1 MRWQEAIIVLKDIHE
16 YEPFTREDADTDI
29 FDNFGIK
36 VIPTK
41 TWNAFFNNHVLVDN
55 NDGTFVCAEKPVKAS
70 KKSTSKSNTSG
81 LNITKSN
88 SQYYTKY
95 YEKAV
100 TSYVNNEEPVNT
112 VNYKFTTEEIQIMNG
127 LARTMAQFIGGNHAI
142 HMGDKTSSASCDIE
156 VDGKEYELKF
166 GKSDGTFYNTSVS
179 YFDKFGLIPFQQYMK
194 DYGVLAF
201 LETYFGSSVYDNKSP
216 VSQDESSVFQENKA
230 EYKKLKDLEGP
241 ARAAWVKYLFDFFN
255 NNEEARNIFA
265 EDMLSKHESGKHTP
279 DFLLIHHYD
288 TGEIIQYTKEEI
300 LNLST
305 EKFTIGGKYSLKFEG
320 FKVVIAWQNGT
331 GLNNPTVRV
340 FIN

>member
-1 MRWQEAIIVLKDIHE
+1 MKWQEAIMILKDIHE
-16 YEPFTREDADTDI
+16 YEPFTREEADENI

-36 VIPTK
+36 VIPTR
-41 TWNAFFNNHVLVDN
+41 TWNAFFNNHVLIDN
-55 NDGTFVCAEKPVKAS
+55 NNGTFTCTEKSKKKS
-70 KKSTSKSNTSG
+70 SSKKKSTTG
-81 LNITKSN
+81 LNISKSE

-100 TSYVNNEEPVNT
+100 TSYTNKEEPVNT
-112 VNYKFTTEEIQIMNG
+112 TGYNFTDDEIRIMNG
-127 LARTMAQFIGGNHAI
+127 LALNMTNFIGGQKAI
-142 HMGDKTSSASCDIE
+142 HLGDKTSTASCDIE
-156 VDGKEYELKF
+156 IDGKEYELKF

-179 YFDKFGLIPFQQYMK
+179 YFDKFNLIPFQQYMK
-194 DYGVLAF
+194 DYGVLEF
-201 LETYFGSSVYDNKSP
+201 LEKHFGSSVYDNKSP
-216 VSQDESSVFQENKA
+216 VSQDESSEFQKNKT

-279 DFLLIHHYD
+279 DFLLVHHYD

-320 FKVVIAWQNGT
+320 FKVVVAWQNGT